1 MTLRDKSRKGKKDK
15 LAKGHKPPFRTDP
28 RSESNVDLLGTVT
41 DPAPS
46 SDLTEGQHL
55 EEVYGLREHGRCS
68 RLGVPL
74 QLTLPAPDGVA
85 DGWGWD
91 PTMRRRM
98 QILVVL
104 VSLFLGAPI
113 YGQNVNTC
121 GMKTDDGKWKM
132 VPCNGISVG
141 LPKVFDNRT
150 LTLQLEK
157 LKQQLN
163 QQQTQNGVIDLK
175 SVAAALNN
183 LQGLSQRET
192 STALS
197 VTGSPTP
204 ATTLTNTLNTGN
216 VDASGNPL
224 PNTTT
229 TQNQTTNSSVTPTA
243 PAFDSFATLPAGFN
257 PTFGSS
263 ASDLLS
269 DQMNLSYQ
277 IVNLQMLLDRA
288 LSDRIYP
295 QDSGGGTRLQTVLGF
310 NVSLDPPRTAN
321 DAVAVVEVTLKS
333 DPGGDISLVALMPQE
348 KTYNAAALSSKSNAY
363 SGAAMAGAFQVSGG
377 VRKRSQVFY
386 LYKDVDTLSYE
397 RMTPDGSIIFGWMFR
412 PVLGRR
418 SVAPGFKQLFAVFA
432 LPRTDCIDPAK
443 DDSCAV
449 KVTPTVRTYWKKYD
463 RNTQTGFRGAE
474 ANRARDAWYGL
485 SLGLA
490 KPQLFSHAGYQNYRE
505 YGTVRV
511 GATGEYQRQ
520 LTPTVTKIE
529 WRPTGAKTTTI
540 SVKGNNFFTDTQVLL
555 GDTKY
560 SEAAGNM
567 AIKSDQSFELAS
579 TLDQVASGSG
589 VIEGRYG
596 LSTPL
601 VNAGP
606 ANCVDVCAYG
616 VEIDPDHTPTITQA
630 MGGSRRLTVTL
641 RAIPSPKSKADAK
654 NAAEKAALLNLAVTN
669 LAGLSNVSLT
679 GGSADSLFKTTQMPV
694 LSVNGTSISF
704 PYDIVNCT
712 DQTESLRCSI
722 KTSLNETRIQISANV
737 SDTLLTD
744 TSASVIKIAWP
755 FYDSTKWSTSI
766 SYSPPDAQFSVARV
780 SDTSFV
786 LSRINSLAFVPT
798 DAKPKHCWTLI
809 ATDKPLPF
817 GTDDC
822 APPPAAAPKPAASK
836 PAAPTLAPTPKPGPA
851 PKPGQLPVPAPA
863 KATPA
868 KKQDPPAQPKATRIG
883 PADEPAYSFLF
894 TFPAKLPSKAILVAT
909 DGSIYHI
916 EIPDSTDK
924 KDTATKITTLQQYD
938 SAWIDITYPTNK
950 VPYLVKT
957 NGIKLNWRIDLPDP
971 KATPAVA
978 TAGKTTDKTM
988 HVEITRSQTAK
999 PGLLDV
1005 VVFDK
1010 TDAQIAKVQVRIT
1023 CTLCGDGGDK

>member
-1 MTLRDKSRKGKKDK
+1 VALKDKSRKGKKDK
-15 LAKGHKPPFRTDP
+15 LAKELQVGPVR
-28 RSESNVDLLGTVT
+28 V
-41 DPAPS
+41 
-46 SDLTEGQHL
+46 
-55 EEVYGLREHGRCS
+55 GLVG
-68 RLGVPL
+68 
-74 QLTLPAPDGVA
+74 
-85 DGWGWD
+85 GWD
-91 PTMRRRM
+91 PSMRRRR
-98 QILVVL
+98 QILGVL
-104 VSLFLGAPI
+104 VSLFLAGPI
-113 YGQNVNTC
+113 YGQDVKSCTD
-121 GMKTDDGKWKM
+121 GMMTDDGKWKIA
-132 VPCNGISVG
+132 PCNGISVG

-163 QQQTQNGVIDLK
+163 QQQSQNGVIDLK

-183 LQGLSQRET
+183 LQGLSQQET

-216 VDASGNPL
+216 VGTSGNPL

-277 IVNLQMLLDRA
+277 IINLQMLLDRA

-295 QDSGGGTRLQTVLGF
+295 QGSGGGTRLQTVLGF

-321 DAVAVVEVTLKS
+321 DAVAVVEVTLNS
-333 DPGGDISLVALMPQE
+333 DPKGDISLVALMPQE

-397 RMTPDGSIIFGWMFR
+397 RMTPDGSIVFGWMFR

-418 SVAPGFKQLFAVFA
+418 SVTPGFKQLFAVLA

-443 DDSCAV
+443 DPEDMAEDDACAV
-449 KVTPTVRTYWKKYD
+449 ELTPRVRTYWKKYD
-463 RNTQTGFRGAE
+463 RNTQTGFRRAE

-485 SLGLA
+485 SMGLA
-490 KPQLFSHAGYQNYRE
+490 KPQLFSRNGYQNYRD

-511 GATGEYQRQ
+511 GGTREYQRQ
-520 LTPTVTKIE
+520 LTSTVTRIE
-529 WRPTGAKTTTI
+529 WRPTGAKTATI
-540 SVKGNNFFTDTQVLL
+540 SVAGTNFFTDTQVLL

-567 AIKSDQSFELAS
+567 AIKSDRSLELAS
-579 TLDQVASGSG
+579 TLDQVANGTG

-596 LSTPL
+596 LSAPL

-606 ANCVDVCAYG
+606 KNCVDTCAYG
-616 VEIDPDHTPTITQA
+616 VEIDPDHAPTITQA

-641 RAIPSPKSKADAK
+641 RAIPSPKSKVDAK
-654 NAAEKAALLNLAVTN
+654 SATEKEALLNLTVSN

-679 GGSADSLFKTTQMPV
+679 GGNAASVFKTTQTPV
-694 LSVNGTSISF
+694 LSVNGTAIPF
-704 PYDIVNCT
+704 PYDIVNLP
-712 DQTESLRCSI
+712 DG
-722 KTSLNETRIQISANV
+722 TRIQISANV
-737 SDTLLTD
+737 ADTLLTD
-744 TSASVIKIAWP
+744 TSASIVKIAWP

-822 APPPAAAPKPAASK
+822 VPPPTAAPKPAA
-836 PAAPTLAPTPKPGPA
+836 PTPAPTPKPGPA
-851 PKPGQLPVPAPA
+851 PKPGQPPVPAPA

-894 TFPAKLPSKAILVAT
+894 TLPAKLPSKAILVAT

-924 KDTATKITTLQQYD
+924 KDAATKITTLQQYD

-957 NGIKLNWRIDLPDP
+957 NGVKLNWRIDLPDP

>member
-1 MTLRDKSRKGKKDK
+1 MEWTTRR
-15 LAKGHKPPFRTDP
+15 
-28 RSESNVDLLGTVT
+28 
-41 DPAPS
+41 
-46 SDLTEGQHL
+46 
-55 EEVYGLREHGRCS
+55 
-68 RLGVPL
+68 
-74 QLTLPAPDGVA
+74 
-85 DGWGWD
+85 
-91 PTMRRRM
+91 TMR
-98 QILVVL
+98 ILAVL
-104 VSLFLGAPI
+104 FSLFLGGPI
-113 YGQNVNTC
+113 FAQDVESCAT
-121 GMKTDDGKWKM
+121 KTDDGKLKM

-157 LKQQLN
+157 LKQQWN
-163 QQQTQNGVIDLK
+163 QQQVQNGVIDLK

-183 LQGLSQRET
+183 LQGLSQQEI

-216 VDASGNPL
+216 VDTSGNPL

-229 TQNQTTNSSVTPTA
+229 TQKQTTNSSVTPTT

-269 DQMNLSYQ
+269 DQMNLAYQ

-295 QDSGGGTRLQTVLGF
+295 QNSGGGTRLQTVLGF

-348 KTYNAAALSSKSNAY
+348 KTYNSAALSSKSNAY

-397 RMTPDGSIIFGWMFR
+397 RMTPDGSIVFGWMFR

-418 SVAPGFKQLFAVFA
+418 SVTPGFKQLFAVFA
-432 LPRTDCIDPAK
+432 LPRTDCVDPAK

-449 KVTPTVRTYWKKYD
+449 KVTPIVRTYWKKYD
-463 RNTQTGFRGAE
+463 RSTQTGFRRAE

-490 KPQLFSHAGYQNYRE
+490 KPQLFSHAGYQNDRE
-505 YGTVRV
+505 YGMVRV

-520 LTPTVTKIE
+520 LTPTVTRIE

-555 GDTKY
+555 GDNKY

-579 TLDQVASGSG
+579 TLDQVASGTG

-606 ANCVDVCAYG
+606 ANCVDTCAYG
-616 VEIDPDHTPTITQA
+616 VEIDPEHGPEITQA

-641 RAIPSPKSKADAK
+641 RAIPSPEEKLAAAGADDK
-654 NAAEKAALLNLAVTN
+654 TKAALWNLSVSK
-669 LAGLSNVSLT
+669 LAGLSSISLT
-679 GGSADSLFKTTQMPV
+679 GDSAGSGFRTTQMPV
-694 LSVNGTSISF
+694 LSVNGTAIPF

-712 DQTESLRCSI
+712 GQTESLPCGI
-722 KTSLNETRIQISANV
+722 KISLNETRIQISANV

-755 FYDSTKWSTSI
+755 FYDPTKWSTSV
-766 SYSPPDAQFSVARV
+766 SYFPADAQFSAARV
-780 SDTSFV
+780 SDTSFI
-786 LSRINSLAFVPT
+786 LSRINRLSFVPAGVKT
-798 DAKPKHCWTLI
+798 KHCWTLI
-809 ATDKPLPF
+809 ATDKPLSF

-822 APPPAAAPKPAASK
+822 TPPPAAAPMPASA
-836 PAAPTLAPTPKPGPA
+836 PKPGPA
-851 PKPGQLPVPAPA
+851 PRPGQPPVPTPA
-863 KATPA
+863 KETPG

-894 TFPAKLPSKAILVAT
+894 TLPAKLPGKAFLVAT
-909 DGSIYHI
+909 DGTIYHL

-938 SAWIDITYPTNK
+938 SAWIDITYPTSK
-950 VPYLVKT
+950 VPDRVET
-957 NGIKLNWRIDLPDP
+957 NGVALKWRIDPPDP
-971 KATPAVA
+971 KATPAEA
-978 TAGKTTDKTM
+978 SPGKTTDKTI

-1010 TDAQIAKVQVRIT
+1010 TNAQIAKVQVRIT

>member
-1 MTLRDKSRKGKKDK
+1 MALKDRSRKGKKDK
-15 LAKGHKPPFRTDP
+15 LAKELQVG
-28 RSESNVDLLGTVT
+28 
-41 DPAPS
+41 PARV
-46 SDLTEGQHL
+46 G
-55 EEVYGLREHGRCS
+55 
-68 RLGVPL
+68 
-74 QLTLPAPDGVA
+74 
-85 DGWGWD
+85 GWD

-98 QILVVL
+98 RILVVL
-104 VSLFLGAPI
+104 FSLLLGGPI
-113 YGQNVNTC
+113 YGQDVKSCAT
-121 GMKTDDGKWKM
+121 KTDDGKWKM

-183 LQGLSQRET
+183 LQGLSQQET

-204 ATTLTNTLNTGN
+204 ATTLTKTLNTGN

-295 QDSGGGTRLQTVLGF
+295 QGSGGGTRLQTVLGF

-333 DPGGDISLVALMPQE
+333 DPEGDISLVALMPQE

-377 VRKRSQVFY
+377 MRKRSQVFY

-397 RMTPDGSIIFGWMFR
+397 RMTPNGSIVFGWMFR

-418 SVAPGFKQLFAVFA
+418 SVTPGFKQLFAVLA
-432 LPRTDCIDPAK
+432 LPRTDCIDHAKDTAK
-443 DDSCAV
+443 DDDCAV
-449 KVTPTVRTYWKKYD
+449 KMTPIVRTYWKKYD
-463 RNTQTGFRGAE
+463 RNTQTGFRRAE

-485 SLGLA
+485 SMGLA
-490 KPQLFSHAGYQNYRE
+490 KPQLFSHEGYQNYRE

-511 GATGEYQRQ
+511 GGTGEYQRQ
-520 LTPTVTKIE
+520 LTPTVTRIE
-529 WRPTGAKTTTI
+529 WRPTGAKTASI

-560 SEAAGNM
+560 SEAGGNM

-579 TLDQVASGSG
+579 TLDQVANGTG

-606 ANCVDVCAYG
+606 ANCVDTCAYG
-616 VEIDPDHTPTITQA
+616 VEIDPEHGPEITQA

-641 RAIPSPKSKADAK
+641 RAIPSPEEKLAAADAGDK
-654 NAAEKAALLNLAVTN
+654 AKAALSNLSVSK
-669 LAGLSNVSLT
+669 LAALSSVSLT
-679 GGSADSLFKTTQMPV
+679 GDSAGSGFRTTQTPV
-694 LSVNGTSISF
+694 LSVNGTAIPF

-712 DQTESLRCSI
+712 DRTESLPCGI
-722 KTSLNETRIQISANV
+722 KISPDETRIQISANV

-755 FYDSTKWSTSI
+755 FYDPAKWSTSV
-766 SYSPPDAQFSVARV
+766 SYFPTDAQFSVARV
-780 SDTSFV
+780 SDTSFI
-786 LSRINSLAFVPT
+786 LSRINSLSFVPAGVKT
-798 DAKPKHCWTLI
+798 KHCWTLI
-809 ATDKPLPF
+809 ATDKPLSF

-822 APPPAAAPKPAASK
+822 TPPPAAAPKHA
-836 PAAPTLAPTPKPGPA
+836 AAPIPAPAPKPGPA
-851 PKPGQLPVPAPA
+851 PRPGQPPVPAPA
-863 KATPA
+863 KKTSG
-868 KKQDPPAQPKATRIG
+868 KEQESPAQPKATRIG

-894 TFPAKLPSKAILVAT
+894 TLPAKLPSKAILVST
-909 DGSIYHI
+909 DGGIYHLD
-916 EIPDSTDK
+916 IPDSTDK
-924 KDTATKITTLQQYD
+924 KDTTTKVTTLQQYD

-950 VPYLVKT
+950 VPDRVET
-957 NGIKLNWRIDLPDP
+957 NGVALKWRIDPPDP

-978 TAGKTTDKTM
+978 TPGKTTDKTM

-1010 TDAQIAKVQVRIT
+1010 TNAQIAKVQVRIT

>member
-1 MTLRDKSRKGKKDK
+1 MAVKGRSRKGMKDK
-15 LAKGHKPPFRTDP
+15 LAKGVMSIL
-28 RSESNVDLLGTVT
+28 SE
-41 DPAPS
+41 
-46 SDLTEGQHL
+46 
-55 EEVYGLREHGRCS
+55 GLR
-68 RLGVPL
+68 
-74 QLTLPAPDGVA
+74 
-85 DGWGWD
+85 
-91 PTMRRRM
+91 
-98 QILVVL
+98 ILVVL
-104 VSLFLGAPI
+104 VSLFLVCPI
-113 YGQNVNTC
+113 YGQDVNSC
-121 GMKTDDGKWKM
+121 GMKTVDSKTGDSKWKM

-163 QQQTQNGVIDLK
+163 QQQAQNSVIDLK
-175 SVAAALNN
+175 SVTAALNN
-183 LQGLSQRET
+183 LQGLSQQET

-204 ATTLTNTLNTGN
+204 ATTLTSTLNTGN
-216 VDASGNPL
+216 VDSSGNPL

-229 TQNQTTNSSVTPTA
+229 TQNQTTKSSVTPTA

-263 ASDLLS
+263 ASDLLN

-295 QDSGGGTRLQTVLGF
+295 PGSAGGTRLQTVMGF

-321 DAVAVVEVTLKS
+321 DAVAVVEVTLNS
-333 DPGGDISLVALMPQE
+333 DPKGDISLVALMPQE

-397 RMTPDGSIIFGWMFR
+397 RMTPNGSIIFGWMFR

-418 SVAPGFKQLFAVFA
+418 SVTPGIKQLFAILA
-432 LPRTDCIDPAK
+432 LPSTDCK
-443 DDSCAV
+443 DACAV
-449 KVTPTVRTYWKKYD
+449 NLTPTVRTYWKKYD
-463 RNTQTGFRGAE
+463 RNTQTGFRGEE
-474 ANRARDAWYGL
+474 ANRARQVWYGL
-485 SLGLA
+485 SMELA
-490 KPQLFSHAGYQNYRE
+490 KPQLFSHEGYQNDRE

-511 GATGEYQRQ
+511 GGTEEYQGQ
-520 LTPTVTKIE
+520 LTPTVTRIE
-529 WRPTGAKTTTI
+529 WRPTGAKTAAI

-560 SEAAGNM
+560 SEPAGNM
-567 AIKSDQSFELAS
+567 AIKSDKSFELAS
-579 TLDQVASGSG
+579 TLDQVASGTG

-606 ANCVDVCAYG
+606 ANCVDTCAYG
-616 VEIDPDHTPTITQA
+616 VEIDPEHAPEITEA
-630 MGGSRRLTVTL
+630 MGGSRRLTITL
-641 RAIPSPKSKADAK
+641 RAIPSPKSIAEAK
-654 NAAEKAALLNLAVTN
+654 SATEKTALLNLAVSN
-669 LAGLSNVSLT
+669 LAGLSNISLT
-679 GGSADSLFKTTQMPV
+679 GGSADSVFKTTQTPV
-694 LSVNGTSISF
+694 LSVNGTAIPF
-704 PYDIVNCT
+704 PYDIVNLPG
-712 DQTESLRCSI
+712 EP
-722 KTSLNETRIQISANV
+722 RIQISANV

-755 FYDSTKWSTSI
+755 FYDPTKWATAV
-766 SYSPPDAQFSVARV
+766 SYSPPDAQFTVARV

-786 LSRINSLAFVPT
+786 LSRINSLSFVPAGVKT
-798 DAKPKHCWTLI
+798 KHCWTLI

-822 APPPAAAPKPAASK
+822 APPPAAAPKHA
-836 PAAPTLAPTPKPGPA
+836 AAPVPPPTPKPGPA
-851 PKPGQLPVPAPA
+851 ARPGQRPVPAPA
-863 KATPA
+863 KETPG
-868 KKQDPPAQPKATRIG
+868 KKQEPPAQAKATRIG

-894 TFPAKLPSKAILVAT
+894 TIPEKLPSKAILVST
-909 DGSIYHI
+909 DGGIYHLA
-916 EIPDSTDK
+916 IPDLTDK
-924 KDTATKITTLQQYD
+924 KDITTKVTSLQQYD
-938 SAWIDITYPTNK
+938 SAWIDITYPTTK
-950 VPYLVKT
+950 VPDRVET
-957 NGIKLNWRIDLPDP
+957 NGVALKWRIDPPDP
-971 KATPAVA
+971 KATAAVA

-1010 TDAQIAKVQVRIT
+1010 TNAQIAKVQVRIT

>member
-1 MTLRDKSRKGKKDK
+1 VALKDKSRKGKKDR
-15 LAKGHKPPFRTDP
+15 LAKGLMSIL
-28 RSESNVDLLGTVT
+28 SER
-41 DPAPS
+41 
-46 SDLTEGQHL
+46 L
-55 EEVYGLREHGRCS
+55 E
-68 RLGVPL
+68 
-74 QLTLPAPDGVA
+74 
-85 DGWGWD
+85 
-91 PTMRRRM
+91 
-98 QILVVL
+98 ILVVL
-104 VSLFLGAPI
+104 ISLFLAGPI
-113 YGQNVNTC
+113 YGQNVTSC
-121 GMKTDDGKWKM
+121 TDGTKSDDGKWKM

-163 QQQTQNGVIDLK
+163 QQQAQNGVIDLK

-183 LQGLSQRET
+183 LQGLSQQET

-204 ATTLTNTLNTGN
+204 ATTLTKTVNTGI
-216 VDASGNPL
+216 VDANGNPL

-229 TQNQTTNSSVTPTA
+229 TQNQTTNSGVTPTA

-263 ASDLLS
+263 ASDLLN

-277 IVNLQMLLDRA
+277 IINLQMLLDRA

-295 QDSGGGTRLQTVLGF
+295 QNSGGGTREQTVLGF

-321 DAVAVVEVTLKS
+321 DAVAVVEVTLNS
-333 DPGGDISLVALMPQE
+333 DPAGDISLVALMPQE

-377 VRKRSQVFY
+377 LRKRSQVFY

-397 RMTPDGSIIFGWMFR
+397 RMTPDGSIVFGWMFR

-418 SVAPGFKQLFAVFA
+418 SVTPGFRQLFAVFA

-443 DDSCAV
+443 DDTCAV

-463 RNTQTGFRGAE
+463 RNTQTGFRRGE
-474 ANRARDAWYGL
+474 ANRARDTWYGL
-485 SLGLA
+485 SMGLA
-490 KPQLFSHAGYQNYRE
+490 KPQLFSHAGYQNYRD

-520 LTPTVTKIE
+520 LTPTVTRIE
-529 WRPTGAKTTTI
+529 WRPTGAKTATI

-567 AIKSDQSFELAS
+567 AIKSDQSFELTS
-579 TLDQVASGSG
+579 TLDQVASGTG

-606 ANCVDVCAYG
+606 ANCVDTCAYG
-616 VEIDPDHTPTITQA
+616 VEIDPGHAPEITQA

-641 RAIPSPKSKADAK
+641 RAIPSPEQLAAAGADDKA
-654 NAAEKAALLNLAVTN
+654 KAALLNLSVSK
-669 LAGLSNVSLT
+669 LAGLSSVSLT
-679 GGSADSLFKTTQMPV
+679 GDSAGSGFRTTQTPV
-694 LSVNGTSISF
+694 LSVNGTAIPF
-704 PYDIVNCT
+704 PYDIVNLP
-712 DQTESLRCSI
+712 DR
-722 KTSLNETRIQISANV
+722 TRIQISANV
-737 SDTLLTD
+737 AETLLTD
-744 TSASVIKIAWP
+744 TSASVIKISWP
-755 FYDSTKWSTSI
+755 FYDATRWSTSV
-766 SYSPPDAQFSVARV
+766 SYSPTDAQFSVARV

-786 LSRINSLAFVPT
+786 LSRLNSLSFVPAGVKT
-798 DAKPKHCWTLI
+798 KHCWTLI

-822 APPPAAAPKPAASK
+822 APSPTAASK
-836 PAAPTLAPTPKPGPA
+836 PAGPTPAPTRRLGPA
-851 PKPGQLPVPAPA
+851 AKPGQHPVPPPA
-863 KATPA
+863 KATPGE
-868 KKQDPPAQPKATRIG
+868 KQEPPAQPKATRIG
-883 PADEPAYSFLF
+883 PADQPVYSFLF
-894 TFPAKLPSKAILVAT
+894 TLPAKLPSKAILVAT
-909 DGSIYHI
+909 DGSIYHL
-916 EIPDSTDK
+916 EIPDSKDK
-924 KDTATKITTLQQYD
+924 KTPQPRSCHCSNTTRHGLISLTQRTKC
-938 SAWIDITYPTNK
+938 PT
-950 VPYLVKT
+950 
-957 NGIKLNWRIDLPDP
+957 
-971 KATPAVA
+971 
-978 TAGKTTDKTM
+978 
-988 HVEITRSQTAK
+988 
-999 PGLLDV
+999 GLRP
-1005 VVFDK
+1005 
-1010 TDAQIAKVQVRIT
+1010 T
-1023 CTLCGDGGDK
+1023 GSH

>member
-1 MTLRDKSRKGKKDK
+1 
-15 LAKGHKPPFRTDP
+15 
-28 RSESNVDLLGTVT
+28 
-41 DPAPS
+41 
-46 SDLTEGQHL
+46 
-55 EEVYGLREHGRCS
+55 
-68 RLGVPL
+68 
-74 QLTLPAPDGVA
+74 
-85 DGWGWD
+85 
-91 PTMRRRM
+91 MRRRI
-98 QILVVL
+98 QILAVL
-104 VSLFLGAPI
+104 SFLFVGGTT
-113 YGQNVNTC
+113 YGQDVRGC
-121 GMKTDDGKWKM
+121 TDGKKGDEGKWKT

-216 VDASGNPL
+216 VDTSGNPL

-263 ASDLLS
+263 ASDLLN

-288 LSDRIYP
+288 LSDRLYP

-348 KTYNAAALSSKSNAY
+348 KTYNTAALSSKSNAY
-363 SGAAMAGAFQVSGG
+363 SGAAMAGAFEVGGG

-397 RMTPDGSIIFGWMFR
+397 RMTSDGSIVFGWMFR

-418 SVAPGFKQLFAVFA
+418 SVTPGFKQLFAVLA

-443 DDSCAV
+443 DDACAV

-463 RNTQTGFRGAE
+463 RNTQTGFRREE

-485 SLGLA
+485 SMGLA

-520 LTPTVTKIE
+520 LTPTVTRIE

-579 TLDQVASGSG
+579 TLDQVATGTG

-606 ANCVDVCAYG
+606 ANCVETCAYG
-616 VEIDPDHTPTITQA
+616 VEIDPEHAPEITQA
-630 MGGSRRLTVTL
+630 MGGSRHLTVTL
-641 RAIPSPKSKADAK
+641 RAIPSPESVAAAK
-654 NAAEKAALLNLAVTN
+654 TAAERTALTKLAVSN

-679 GGSADSLFKTTQMPV
+679 GDNEGSVFRTTQTPV
-694 LSVNGTSISF
+694 LSVNGTAIPF
-704 PYDIVNCT
+704 PYDIVNLP
-712 DQTESLRCSI
+712 DG
-722 KTSLNETRIQISANV
+722 TRIQISANV

-744 TSASVIKIAWP
+744 TSAAAIKIAWP
-755 FYDSTKWSTSI
+755 FYDPSKWSTSI
-766 SYSPPDAQFSVARV
+766 TFSPPDAQFSVARV

-786 LSRINSLAFVPT
+786 LSRINSQAFVGKS
-798 DAKPKHCWTLI
+798 DGPKHCWTLI
-809 ATDKPLPF
+809 VTDKPLPF
-817 GTDDC
+817 GTNDC
-822 APPPAAAPKPAASK
+822 APK
-836 PAAPTLAPTPKPGPA
+836 
-851 PKPGQLPVPAPA
+851 PVPAPA
-863 KATPA
+863 PAPGGKQAGEKQDTPAQATATPM
-868 KKQDPPAQPKATRIG
+868 PFATA
-883 PADEPAYSFLF
+883 PVYSYLF
-894 TFPAKLPSKAILVAT
+894 TFPAKLPSKAILVST
-909 DGSIYHI
+909 DGGIYHLD
-916 EIPDSTDK
+916 IPDSTDK
-924 KDTATKITTLQQYD
+924 KDTSTKVTSLQQYD

-950 VPYLVKT
+950 VPDRVET
-957 NGIKLNWRIDLPDP
+957 NGVALKWRVDPPDP
-971 KATPAVA
+971 KAIPAVA

-988 HVEITRSQTAK
+988 HVEITRSETAK

-1010 TDAQIAKVQVRIT
+1010 TNAQIAKVQVRIT
-1023 CTLCGDGGDK
+1023 CTLCGNGGDK

>member
-1 MTLRDKSRKGKKDK
+1 MALKDKSRKGKKDR
-15 LAKGHKPPFRTDP
+15 LVKGHK
-28 RSESNVDLLGTVT
+28 
-41 DPAPS
+41 APS
-46 SDLTEGQHL
+46 SDLTEGQHVA
-55 EEVYGLREHGRCS
+55 EIYGLREHGRCS
-68 RLGVPL
+68 RLRVPL
-74 QLTLPAPDGVA
+74 QLTLPAPDGPA
-85 DGWGWD
+85 DGCGWD

-175 SVAAALNN
+175 SVAAALSN
-183 LQGLSQRET
+183 LQGLSQQET

-204 ATTLTNTLNTGN
+204 ATTLTSTLNTGN
-216 VDASGNPL
+216 VDSSGNPL
-224 PNTTT
+224 PNTTS
-229 TQNQTTNSSVTPTA
+229 TQNQTTRSSVTPTA

-263 ASDLLS
+263 ASDLLN

-295 QDSGGGTRLQTVLGF
+295 QNSGGGTRLQTVLGF

-333 DPGGDISLVALMPQE
+333 DPAGDISLVALMPQE

-397 RMTPDGSIIFGWMFR
+397 RMSSDGSIVFGWMFR

-418 SVAPGFKQLFAVFA
+418 SVTPGFKQLFAVFA

-443 DDSCAV
+443 DDACAV
-449 KVTPTVRTYWKKYD
+449 KVTPIVRTYWKKYD
-463 RNTQTGFRGAE
+463 RNTQTGFRREE
-474 ANRARDAWYGL
+474 ANRARNVWYGL
-485 SLGLA
+485 SMGLA
-490 KPQLFSHAGYQNYRE
+490 EPQLFSNAGYQNYRE

-520 LTPTVTKIE
+520 LTPTVTRIE

-579 TLDQVASGSG
+579 TLDQVANGTG

-606 ANCVDVCAYG
+606 ANCVDTCAHG
-616 VEIDPDHTPTITQA
+616 VEIDPEHGPEITEA

-641 RAIPSPKSKADAK
+641 RAIPSPEKLAASANDA
-654 NAAEKAALLNLAVTN
+654 AKAALWKLSVSEI
-669 LAGLSNVSLT
+669 AGLSSTSLT
-679 GGSADSLFKTTQMPV
+679 GDREGSVFRTTQTPV
-694 LSVNGTSISF
+694 LSVNSTAIPF
-704 PYDIVNCT
+704 PYDIVNT
-712 DQTESLRCSI
+712 PD
-722 KTSLNETRIQISANV
+722 ETRIQISANV

-786 LSRINSLAFVPT
+786 LSRINGSAFVPK
-798 DAKPKHCWTLI
+798 APEPKYCWTLI
-809 ATDKPLPF
+809 AIDKPLPF

-822 APPPAAAPKPAASK
+822 APPPAAAPKPA
-836 PAAPTLAPTPKPGPA
+836 PTPKPGPP
-851 PKPGQLPVPAPA
+851 PKPGQHPVPAPA
-863 KATPA
+863 RETPE
-868 KKQDPPAQPKATRIG
+868 KKQDAPVQAKATRIG
-883 PADEPAYSFLF
+883 PANKPAYSFLF
-894 TFPAKLPSKAILVAT
+894 NLPAKLPSKAILVAT
-909 DGSIYHI
+909 DGTIYHLV
-916 EIPDSTDK
+916 IPDSTDK
-924 KDTATKITTLQQYD
+924 KDTTTKVTSLQQYD

-950 VPYLVKT
+950 VPDRVET
-957 NGIKLNWRIDLPDP
+957 NGVALKWRIDPPDP

-978 TAGKTTDKTM
+978 TPGKTTDKTM

-1010 TDAQIAKVQVRIT
+1010 TNAQIAKVQVRIT

>member
-1 MTLRDKSRKGKKDK
+1 MRSR
-15 LAKGHKPPFRTDP
+15 LQILMVLVFL
-28 RSESNVDLLGTVT
+28 LLGV
-41 DPAPS
+41 
-46 SDLTEGQHL
+46 
-55 EEVYGLREHGRCS
+55 
-68 RLGVPL
+68 
-74 QLTLPAPDGVA
+74 
-85 DGWGWD
+85 
-91 PTMRRRM
+91 
-98 QILVVL
+98 
-104 VSLFLGAPI
+104 PI
-113 YGQNVNTC
+113 YGQDIMGCTD
-121 GMKTDDGKWKM
+121 GTKADDGNWKT

-197 VTGSPTP
+197 VTVSPTP

-216 VDASGNPL
+216 VDTTGNPL

-263 ASDLLS
+263 ASDLLN

-397 RMTPDGSIIFGWMFR
+397 RMTPDGSIVFGWMFR

-443 DDSCAV
+443 DDACAV
-449 KVTPTVRTYWKKYD
+449 KVTPRVRTYWKKYD

-520 LTPTVTKIE
+520 LTPTVTRIE

-560 SEAAGNM
+560 SEATGNM

-579 TLDQVASGSG
+579 TLDQVASGTG

-606 ANCVDVCAYG
+606 ANCVDTCAYG
-616 VEIDPDHTPTITQA
+616 VEIDPGHAPEITQA
-630 MGGSRRLTVTL
+630 MSGSRRLTVTL
-641 RAIPSPKSKADAK
+641 RAIPSPEQLAAAGADDRA
-654 NAAEKAALLNLAVTN
+654 KAALLNLSVSK
-669 LAGLSNVSLT
+669 LAGLSSVSLT
-679 GGSADSLFKTTQMPV
+679 GDRAGSGFRTTQTPV
-694 LSVNGTSISF
+694 LSVNGTAIPF
-704 PYDIVNCT
+704 PYDIVNLP
-712 DQTESLRCSI
+712 DG
-722 KTSLNETRIQISANV
+722 TRIQISANV
-737 SDTLLTD
+737 ADTLLTD

-755 FYDSTKWSTSI
+755 FYDTTKWATSV
-766 SYSPPDAQFSVARV
+766 SYSPTDAQFTVARV

-786 LSRINSLAFVPT
+786 LSRINSLSFVPAGVKT
-798 DAKPKHCWTLI
+798 KHCWTLI

-822 APPPAAAPKPAASK
+822 APPPAAAPKPT
-836 PAAPTLAPTPKPGPA
+836 AAPMPARTPKPGPA
-851 PKPGQLPVPAPA
+851 PKPGQPPVPAPA
-863 KATPA
+863 KEIPG
-868 KKQDPPAQPKATRIG
+868 KKQEPPAQAKATRIG
-883 PADEPAYSFLF
+883 SADKPAYSFLF
-894 TFPAKLPSKAILVAT
+894 TLPAKLPSKAILVAT
-909 DGSIYHI
+909 DGAIYHLD
-916 EIPDSTDK
+916 IPDSTDK
-924 KDTATKITTLQQYD
+924 KDTATKVTTLQQYD
-938 SAWIDITYPTNK
+938 STWIDITYPTNK
-950 VPYLVKT
+950 VPDRVET
-957 NGIKLNWRIDLPDP
+957 NGVALKWRIDPPDP

-1010 TDAQIAKVQVRIT
+1010 TNAQIAKVQVRIT

>member
-1 MTLRDKSRKGKKDK
+1 VALKDKSRKGKKDR
-15 LAKGHKPPFRTDP
+15 LVKGHK
-28 RSESNVDLLGTVT
+28 
-41 DPAPS
+41 APS
-46 SDLTEGQHL
+46 SDLTEGQHVA
-55 EEVYGLREHGRCS
+55 EIYGLREHGRCS
-68 RLGVPL
+68 RLRVPL
-74 QLTLPAPDGVA
+74 QLTLPAPDGPA
-85 DGWGWD
+85 DGCGWD

-175 SVAAALNN
+175 SVAAALSN
-183 LQGLSQRET
+183 LQGLSQQET

-204 ATTLTNTLNTGN
+204 ATTLTSTLNTGN
-216 VDASGNPL
+216 VDSSGNPL
-224 PNTTT
+224 PNTTS
-229 TQNQTTNSSVTPTA
+229 TQNQTTRSSVTPTA

-263 ASDLLS
+263 ASDLLN

-295 QDSGGGTRLQTVLGF
+295 QNSGGGTRLQTVLGF

-333 DPGGDISLVALMPQE
+333 DPAGDISLVALMPQE

-397 RMTPDGSIIFGWMFR
+397 RMSSDGSIVFGWMFR

-418 SVAPGFKQLFAVFA
+418 SVTPGFKQLFAVFA

-443 DDSCAV
+443 DDACAV
-449 KVTPTVRTYWKKYD
+449 KVTPIVRTYWKKYD
-463 RNTQTGFRGAE
+463 RNTQTGFRREE
-474 ANRARDAWYGL
+474 ANRARNVWYGL
-485 SLGLA
+485 SMGLA
-490 KPQLFSHAGYQNYRE
+490 EPQLFSNAGYQNYRE

-520 LTPTVTKIE
+520 LTPTVTRIE

-579 TLDQVASGSG
+579 TLDQVANGTG

-606 ANCVDVCAYG
+606 ANCVDTCAHG
-616 VEIDPDHTPTITQA
+616 VEIDPEHGPEITEA

-641 RAIPSPKSKADAK
+641 RAIPSPEKLAASANDA
-654 NAAEKAALLNLAVTN
+654 AKAALWKLSVSEI
-669 LAGLSNVSLT
+669 AGLSSTSLT
-679 GGSADSLFKTTQMPV
+679 GDREGSVFRTTQTPV
-694 LSVNGTSISF
+694 LSVNSTAIPF
-704 PYDIVNCT
+704 PYDIVNT
-712 DQTESLRCSI
+712 PD
-722 KTSLNETRIQISANV
+722 ETRIQISANV

-786 LSRINSLAFVPT
+786 LSRINGSAFVPK
-798 DAKPKHCWTLI
+798 APEPKYCWTLI
-809 ATDKPLPF
+809 AIDKPLPF

-822 APPPAAAPKPAASK
+822 APPPAAAPKPA
-836 PAAPTLAPTPKPGPA
+836 PTPKPGPP
-851 PKPGQLPVPAPA
+851 PKPGQHPVPAPA
-863 KATPA
+863 RETPE
-868 KKQDPPAQPKATRIG
+868 KKQDAPVQAKATRIG
-883 PADEPAYSFLF
+883 PANKPAYSFLF
-894 TFPAKLPSKAILVAT
+894 NLPAKLPSKAILVAT
-909 DGSIYHI
+909 DGTIYHLV
-916 EIPDSTDK
+916 IPDSTDK
-924 KDTATKITTLQQYD
+924 KDTTTKVTSLQQYD

-950 VPYLVKT
+950 VPDRVET
-957 NGIKLNWRIDLPDP
+957 NGVALKWRIDPPDP

-978 TAGKTTDKTM
+978 TPGKTTDKTM

-1010 TDAQIAKVQVRIT
+1010 TNAQIAKVQVRIT

>member
-1 MTLRDKSRKGKKDK
+1 MEQIKQSSGWEMTWRIIVSYTFPIPVLQGWRALPICRRK
-15 LAKGHKPPFRTDP
+15 FF
-28 RSESNVDLLGTVT
+28 E
-41 DPAPS
+41 
-46 SDLTEGQHL
+46 
-55 EEVYGLREHGRCS
+55 
-68 RLGVPL
+68 
-74 QLTLPAPDGVA
+74 
-85 DGWGWD
+85 D

-104 VSLFLGAPI
+104 FSLFLGGPI
-113 YGQNVNTC
+113 YGQDVKSCAT
-121 GMKTDDGKWKM
+121 KTDDGKWKM

-163 QQQTQNGVIDLK
+163 QQQTQNAVIDLK

-216 VDASGNPL
+216 VDTSGNPL

-229 TQNQTTNSSVTPTA
+229 TQNQTTKSSVTPTA
-243 PAFDSFATLPAGFN
+243 PAFDSFATLPTGFN

-263 ASDLLS
+263 ASDLLN

-397 RMTPDGSIIFGWMFR
+397 RMTPDGSIVFGWMFR

-418 SVAPGFKQLFAVFA
+418 SVTPGFKQLFAVFA

-443 DDSCAV
+443 DDACAV

-463 RNTQTGFRGAE
+463 RNTQTGFRRAE

-485 SLGLA
+485 SMGLA

-505 YGTVRV
+505 YGAVRV

-520 LTPTVTKIE
+520 LTPTVTRIE

-567 AIKSDQSFELAS
+567 AIKSDQSFELTS
-579 TLDQVASGSG
+579 TLDQVASGTG

-606 ANCVDVCAYG
+606 ANCVDTCAYG
-616 VEIDPDHTPTITQA
+616 VEIDPGHAPEVTQA
-630 MGGSRRLTVTL
+630 MSGSRRLTVTL
-641 RAIPSPKSKADAK
+641 RAIPSPEELAAAGADDRAQ
-654 NAAEKAALLNLAVTN
+654 AALLKLSVSKI
-669 LAGLSNVSLT
+669 AGLSSVSLT
-679 GGSADSLFKTTQMPV
+679 GDGAGSGFRTTQTPV
-694 LSVNGTSISF
+694 LSVNGTAIPF
-704 PYDIVNCT
+704 PYDIVNLP
-712 DQTESLRCSI
+712 DG
-722 KTSLNETRIQISANV
+722 TRIQISANV
-737 SDTLLTD
+737 ADTLLTD

-766 SYSPPDAQFSVARV
+766 SYPPPDAQFSVARV

-817 GTDDC
+817 GTNDC
-822 APPPAAAPKPAASK
+822 APKPTSA
-836 PAAPTLAPTPKPGPA
+836 
-851 PKPGQLPVPAPA
+851 PAPA
-863 KATPA
+863 PGGRQAG
-868 KKQDPPAQPKATRIG
+868 KKQDTPAQATATPI
-883 PADEPAYSFLF
+883 PSATAPVYSYLF
-894 TFPAKLPSKAILVAT
+894 TFPAKLPSKAILVST
-909 DGSIYHI
+909 DGGIYHLD
-916 EIPDSTDK
+916 IPDSTDK
-924 KDTATKITTLQQYD
+924 KDTTTKVTSLQQYD
-938 SAWIDITYPTNK
+938 STWIDITYPTSK
-950 VPYLVKT
+950 VPDRVET
-957 NGIKLNWRIDLPDP
+957 NGVALKWRIDPPDP

-978 TAGKTTDKTM
+978 TPGKTTDKTM

-1010 TDAQIAKVQVRIT
+1010 TNAQIAKVQVRIT

>member
-1 MTLRDKSRKGKKDK
+1 
-15 LAKGHKPPFRTDP
+15 
-28 RSESNVDLLGTVT
+28 
-41 DPAPS
+41 
-46 SDLTEGQHL
+46 
-55 EEVYGLREHGRCS
+55 
-68 RLGVPL
+68 
-74 QLTLPAPDGVA
+74 
-85 DGWGWD
+85 
-91 PTMRRRM
+91 MRRRI
-98 QILVVL
+98 QILAVL
-104 VSLFLGAPI
+104 SFLFVGGTT
-113 YGQNVNTC
+113 YGQDVKGC
-121 GMKTDDGKWKM
+121 TDGKKGDEGKWKT

-197 VTGSPTP
+197 VTGSPAP
-204 ATTLTNTLNTGN
+204 AATLTNTLNTGN
-216 VDASGNPL
+216 VDTSGNPL

-263 ASDLLS
+263 ASDILN

-333 DPGGDISLVALMPQE
+333 DSGGDISLVALMPQE

-363 SGAAMAGAFQVSGG
+363 SGAAMAGAFEVGGG

-397 RMTPDGSIIFGWMFR
+397 RMTPDGSIVFGWMFR

-418 SVAPGFKQLFAVFA
+418 SVTPGFKQLFAVLA

-443 DDSCAV
+443 DDACAV

-463 RNTQTGFRGAE
+463 RNTQTGFRREE

-485 SLGLA
+485 SMGLA

-505 YGTVRV
+505 YGAVRV

-520 LTPTVTKIE
+520 LTPTVTRIE

-567 AIKSDQSFELAS
+567 AIKSDQSFELTS
-579 TLDQVASGSG
+579 TLDQVASGTG

-606 ANCVDVCAYG
+606 ANCVGTCAYG
-616 VEIDPDHTPTITQA
+616 VEIDPEHAPTITQA
-630 MGGSRRLTVTL
+630 MGGSRHLTVTL
-641 RAIPSPKSKADAK
+641 RAIPSPESVAAAK
-654 NAAEKAALLNLAVTN
+654 TAAERTAFTKLAVSN

-679 GGSADSLFKTTQMPV
+679 GDNEGSVFRTTQTPV
-694 LSVNGTSISF
+694 LSVNGTAIPF
-704 PYDIVNCT
+704 PYDIVN
-712 DQTESLRCSI
+712 LPYG
-722 KTSLNETRIQISANV
+722 TRIQISANV

-744 TSASVIKIAWP
+744 TSAAAIKIAWP
-755 FYDSTKWSTSI
+755 FYDQSKWSTSI
-766 SYSPPDAQFSVARV
+766 TFSPPDAQFSVARV

-786 LSRINSLAFVPT
+786 LSRINSQAFVGKS
-798 DAKPKHCWTLI
+798 DGPKHCWTLI

-817 GTDDC
+817 GTNDC
-822 APPPAAAPKPAASK
+822 APK
-836 PAAPTLAPTPKPGPA
+836 
-851 PKPGQLPVPAPA
+851 PVPAPA
-863 KATPA
+863 PA
-868 KKQDPPAQPKATRIG
+868 PGGKQAGKKQDTPAQATAT
-883 PADEPAYSFLF
+883 PMPFATAPVYSYLF
-894 TFPAKLPSKAILVAT
+894 TFPAKLPSKAILVST
-909 DGSIYHI
+909 DGGIYHLD
-916 EIPDSTDK
+916 IPDSTDK
-924 KDTATKITTLQQYD
+924 KDTSTKVTSLQQYD

-950 VPYLVKT
+950 VPDRVET
-957 NGIKLNWRIDLPDP
+957 NGVALKWRVDPPDP
-971 KATPAVA
+971 KAIPAVA

-988 HVEITRSQTAK
+988 HVEITRSETAK

-1010 TDAQIAKVQVRIT
+1010 TNAQIAKVQVRIT
-1023 CTLCGDGGDK
+1023 CTLCGNGGDK

>member
-1 MTLRDKSRKGKKDK
+1 MRDTMQV
-15 LAKGHKPPFRTDP
+15 LAVLFF
-28 RSESNVDLLGTVT
+28 LLAGGT
-41 DPAPS
+41 
-46 SDLTEGQHL
+46 
-55 EEVYGLREHGRCS
+55 
-68 RLGVPL
+68 
-74 QLTLPAPDGVA
+74 
-85 DGWGWD
+85 
-91 PTMRRRM
+91 
-98 QILVVL
+98 
-104 VSLFLGAPI
+104 I
-113 YGQNVNTC
+113 YGQDVNSC
-121 GMKTDDGKWKM
+121 TDAKKADGAKWKM

-216 VDASGNPL
+216 VDTSGNPL
-224 PNTTT
+224 PNTST

-243 PAFDSFATLPAGFN
+243 PAFDSFATLPTGFS

-263 ASDLLS
+263 ASDLLN

-277 IVNLQMLLDRA
+277 IINLQMLLDRA

-295 QDSGGGTRLQTVLGF
+295 QDSDGGTRLQTVLGF

-321 DAVAVVEVTLKS
+321 DAVAVVEVALKS
-333 DPGGDISLVALMPQE
+333 DPGRDISLVALMPQE

-363 SGAAMAGAFQVSGG
+363 SGAAMAGAFQVGG
-377 VRKRSQVFY
+377 SVRQRSQVFY

-397 RMTPDGSIIFGWMFR
+397 RMTPDGSVVFGWMFR
-412 PVLGRR
+412 PVLGKR
-418 SVAPGFKQLFAVFA
+418 SVTPGFKQLFAVLA
-432 LPRTDCIDPAK
+432 LPHTDCIDPAK
-443 DDSCAV
+443 NDACAV
-449 KVTPTVRTYWKKYD
+449 KVTPTIRTYWKKYD
-463 RNTQTGFRGAE
+463 RNTQTGFRREE

-490 KPQLFSHAGYQNYRE
+490 KPQIFSHAGYQNYRE

-520 LTPTVTKIE
+520 LTPTVTRIE

-555 GDTKY
+555 GDNKY
-560 SEAAGNM
+560 SEAGGNM
-567 AIKSDQSFELAS
+567 SIRSDQSFELAS
-579 TLDQVASGSG
+579 TLDQVASGAG

-606 ANCVDVCAYG
+606 ANCVDTCAYG
-616 VEIDPDHTPTITQA
+616 VEIDPGHAPEITQA
-630 MGGSRRLTVTL
+630 MGGARRLTVTL
-641 RAIPSPKSKADAK
+641 RALPSPEQLAAAGADDTAKAS
-654 NAAEKAALLNLAVTN
+654 LLNLSIPM
-669 LAGLSNVSLT
+669 LAGLSSVSLT
-679 GGSADSLFKTTQMPV
+679 GDNAGGGFRTTQTPV
-694 LSVNGTSISF
+694 LSVNGTAIPF
-704 PYDIVNCT
+704 PYDIVNLT
-712 DQTESLRCSI
+712 DGPR
-722 KTSLNETRIQISANV
+722 TRIQISANV
-737 SDTLLTD
+737 ADTLLTD

-755 FYDSTKWSTSI
+755 FYDPTKWSTSV
-766 SYSPPDAQFSVARV
+766 SYSPTDAQFTLARV

-786 LSRINSLAFVPT
+786 LSRINSLAFVP
-798 DAKPKHCWTLI
+798 AKVKTKHCWTLI
-809 ATDKPLPF
+809 AADKPLPF

-822 APPPAAAPKPAASK
+822 APLPAAATKPAAG
-836 PAAPTLAPTPKPGPA
+836 PKPVPA
-851 PKPGQLPVPAPA
+851 PKPGQPSAPAPA
-863 KATPA
+863 KEKPG
-868 KKQDPPAQPKATRIG
+868 KKQDPPAQAKATRIG
-883 PADEPAYSFLF
+883 SADEPAYSFLF
-894 TFPAKLPSKAILVAT
+894 TLPAKLPSKAVLVDT
-909 DGSIYHI
+909 DGSIYRL

-938 SAWIDITYPTNK
+938 SAWIDITYSTNK
-950 VPYLVKT
+950 VPDRVET
-957 NGIKLNWRIDLPDP
+957 NGLALKWRVDPPDP
-971 KATPAVA
+971 KATAAVS

-988 HVEITRSQTAK
+988 HVEITRSETAK

-1010 TDAQIAKVQVRIT
+1010 TNAQIAKVQVRIT
-1023 CTLCGDGGDK
+1023 CTLCGDGGGK

>member
-1 MTLRDKSRKGKKDK
+1 
-15 LAKGHKPPFRTDP
+15 
-28 RSESNVDLLGTVT
+28 
-41 DPAPS
+41 
-46 SDLTEGQHL
+46 
-55 EEVYGLREHGRCS
+55 
-68 RLGVPL
+68 
-74 QLTLPAPDGVA
+74 
-85 DGWGWD
+85 
-91 PTMRRRM
+91 
-98 QILVVL
+98 
-104 VSLFLGAPI
+104 
-113 YGQNVNTC
+113 
-121 GMKTDDGKWKM
+121 

-157 LKQQLN
+157 LKRQLN

-183 LQGLSQRET
+183 LQGMSQQET

-216 VDASGNPL
+216 VDTSGNPL

-229 TQNQTTNSSVTPTA
+229 TQNQTSKSSVTPTA

-263 ASDLLS
+263 ASDLLN

-333 DPGGDISLVALMPQE
+333 DPVGDISLVALMPQE

-397 RMTPDGSIIFGWMFR
+397 RMTPNGSIVFGWMFR

-418 SVAPGFKQLFAVFA
+418 SVTPGFKQLFAVLA

-443 DDSCAV
+443 DTAKDDACAV

-463 RNTQTGFRGAE
+463 RNTQTGFRREE

-485 SLGLA
+485 SMGLA

-511 GATGEYQRQ
+511 ASTQEYQLQ
-520 LTPTVTKIE
+520 LTPIVTTIE
-529 WRPTGAKTTTI
+529 WRPTGAKTTAI

-579 TLDQVASGSG
+579 TLDQLASGAG

-601 VNAGP
+601 LNAGP
-606 ANCVDVCAYG
+606 LNCADACAYG
-616 VEIDPDHTPTITQA
+616 VEIDPDHTPTITAA
-630 MGGSRRLTVTL
+630 MGGSHLLSVTL
-641 RAIPSPKSKADAK
+641 RAKPNPEQLAAAGADDTA
-654 NAAEKAALLNLAVTN
+654 KAAFLNLSVSK
-669 LAGLSNVSLT
+669 LAGLSSISPT
-679 GGSADSLFKTTQMPV
+679 GKNESTSFSSAQTPV
-694 LSVNGTSISF
+694 LSVNGTAIPF
-704 PYDIVNCT
+704 PYDIVNLP
-712 DQTESLRCSI
+712 DG
-722 KTSLNETRIQISANV
+722 TRIKISAIV
-737 SDTLLTD
+737 ADTLLTD
-744 TSASVIKIAWP
+744 TSAAIIKIAWP
-755 FYDSTKWSTSI
+755 FYDSKRWSASF
-766 SYSPPDAQFSVARV
+766 SYSPTDAQFTVARV

-786 LSRINSLAFVPT
+786 LSRINSLSFVPAGVKT
-798 DAKPKHCWTLI
+798 KHCWTLI

-822 APPPAAAPKPAASK
+822 APPPAAAPKPV
-836 PAAPTLAPTPKPGPA
+836 PTPKPGPA
-851 PKPGQLPVPAPA
+851 PKPGQPPVPAPA
-863 KATPA
+863 KETPG
-868 KKQDPPAQPKATRIG
+868 KEQDSPAQPKAMRIG
-883 PADEPAYSFLF
+883 LADKPAYSFLF
-894 TFPAKLPSKAILVAT
+894 TLPAKLPSKAILVST
-909 DGSIYHI
+909 DGGIYHLD
-916 EIPDSTDK
+916 IPDSTDK
-924 KDTATKITTLQQYD
+924 KDTTTTVTSLQQYD

-950 VPYLVKT
+950 VPDRVET
-957 NGIKLNWRIDLPDP
+957 NGVALKWRIDLPDP

-1005 VVFDK
+1005 LVFDK
-1010 TDAQIAKVQVRIT
+1010 TNAQIAKVQVRIT

>member
-1 MTLRDKSRKGKKDK
+1 M
-15 LAKGHKPPFRTDP
+15 
-28 RSESNVDLLGTVT
+28 RSIL
-41 DPAPS
+41 
-46 SDLTEGQHL
+46 
-55 EEVYGLREHGRCS
+55 
-68 RLGVPL
+68 
-74 QLTLPAPDGVA
+74 
-85 DGWGWD
+85 
-91 PTMRRRM
+91 
-98 QILVVL
+98 QILMVL

-113 YGQNVNTC
+113 YGQDIVSCTD
-121 GMKTDDGKWKM
+121 GTKTDDGNWKT
-132 VPCNGISVG
+132 VPCNGIGVG

-183 LQGLSQRET
+183 LQGLSQQET

-216 VDASGNPL
+216 VDTSGNPL

-263 ASDLLS
+263 ASDLLN

-277 IVNLQMLLDRA
+277 IINLQMLLDRA

-348 KTYNAAALSSKSNAY
+348 KTYNSAALSSKSNAY

-397 RMTPDGSIIFGWMFR
+397 RMTLDGSIVFGWMFR

-418 SVAPGFKQLFAVFA
+418 SVTPGFKQLFAVFA

-443 DDSCAV
+443 DDACAV
-449 KVTPTVRTYWKKYD
+449 KVTPKVRTYWKKYD
-463 RNTQTGFRGAE
+463 RNTQTGFRREE

-485 SLGLA
+485 TIGLA

-520 LTPTVTKIE
+520 LTPTVTRIE

-579 TLDQVASGSG
+579 TLDQVASGTG

-606 ANCVDVCAYG
+606 ANCLDTCAYG
-616 VEIDPDHTPTITQA
+616 VEIDPEHGPEITEA

-641 RAIPSPKSKADAK
+641 RAIPSPEKLV
-654 NAAEKAALLNLAVTN
+654 AA
-669 LAGLSNVSLT
+669 
-679 GGSADSLFKTTQMPV
+679 
-694 LSVNGTSISF
+694 
-704 PYDIVNCT
+704 
-712 DQTESLRCSI
+712 
-722 KTSLNETRIQISANV
+722 
-737 SDTLLTD
+737 
-744 TSASVIKIAWP
+744 
-755 FYDSTKWSTSI
+755 
-766 SYSPPDAQFSVARV
+766 
-780 SDTSFV
+780 
-786 LSRINSLAFVPT
+786 
-798 DAKPKHCWTLI
+798 
-809 ATDKPLPF
+809 
-817 GTDDC
+817 GTDD
-822 APPPAAAPKPAASK
+822 
-836 PAAPTLAPTPKPGPA
+836 
-851 PKPGQLPVPAPA
+851 
-863 KATPA
+863 
-868 KKQDPPAQPKATRIG
+868 
-883 PADEPAYSFLF
+883 
-894 TFPAKLPSKAILVAT
+894 
-909 DGSIYHI
+909 GSQGSPLETISL
-916 EIPDSTDK
+916 EACRP
-924 KDTATKITTLQQYD
+924 LQ
-938 SAWIDITYPTNK
+938 
-950 VPYLVKT
+950 
-957 NGIKLNWRIDLPDP
+957 R
-971 KATPAVA
+971 
-978 TAGKTTDKTM
+978 
-988 HVEITRSQTAK
+988 
-999 PGLLDV
+999 
-1005 VVFDK
+1005 
-1010 TDAQIAKVQVRIT
+1010 
-1023 CTLCGDGGDK
+1023 

>member
-1 MTLRDKSRKGKKDK
+1 MEWTRR
-15 LAKGHKPPFRTDP
+15 
-28 RSESNVDLLGTVT
+28 
-41 DPAPS
+41 
-46 SDLTEGQHL
+46 
-55 EEVYGLREHGRCS
+55 
-68 RLGVPL
+68 
-74 QLTLPAPDGVA
+74 
-85 DGWGWD
+85 
-91 PTMRRRM
+91 TMR
-98 QILVVL
+98 ILVVL
-104 VSLFLGAPI
+104 FSLFLGGPI
-113 YGQNVNTC
+113 YAQDVKSCAT
-121 GMKTDDGKWKM
+121 KTDDGKWNM

-150 LTLQLEK
+150 LALQLEK

-183 LQGLSQRET
+183 LQGLSQQET

-216 VDASGNPL
+216 VDKSGNPL

-229 TQNQTTNSSVTPTA
+229 TQNQTTKSSVTPTA
-243 PAFDSFATLPAGFN
+243 PAFDSFGTLPAGFN

-263 ASDLLS
+263 ASDLLN

-295 QDSGGGTRLQTVLGF
+295 QNSGGGTRLQTVLGF

-348 KTYNAAALSSKSNAY
+348 KTYNSAALSSKSNAY

-397 RMTPDGSIIFGWMFR
+397 RMTPDGSIVFGWMFR

-418 SVAPGFKQLFAVFA
+418 SVTPGFKQLFAVFA

-449 KVTPTVRTYWKKYD
+449 KLTPIVRTYWKKYD
-463 RNTQTGFRGAE
+463 RNTQTGFRREE

-490 KPQLFSHAGYQNYRE
+490 KPQLFSHAGYQNDRE

-520 LTPTVTKIE
+520 LTPTVTRIE

-567 AIKSDQSFELAS
+567 AIKSDQSFELAA
-579 TLDQVASGSG
+579 TLDQVANGTG

-601 VNAGP
+601 ANAGP
-606 ANCVDVCAYG
+606 ANCVDTCAYG
-616 VEIDPDHTPTITQA
+616 VEIDPEHGPEITEA

-641 RAIPSPKSKADAK
+641 RAIPSPEKL
-654 NAAEKAALLNLAVTN
+654 AASANDTAKAALWKLSVSEI
-669 LAGLSNVSLT
+669 AGLSSTSLT
-679 GGSADSLFKTTQMPV
+679 GDREGSVFRTTQTPV
-694 LSVNGTSISF
+694 LSVNSTAIPF
-704 PYDIVNCT
+704 PYDIVNT
-712 DQTESLRCSI
+712 PD
-722 KTSLNETRIQISANV
+722 ETRIQISANV

-766 SYSPPDAQFSVARV
+766 PYSPPDAQFSLARV

-786 LSRINSLAFVPT
+786 LSRINGTAFVPE
-798 DAKPKHCWTLI
+798 APEPKYCWTLI

-822 APPPAAAPKPAASK
+822 APPPAAAPKA
-836 PAAPTLAPTPKPGPA
+836 APTPKPGPP
-851 PKPGQLPVPAPA
+851 PKPGQHPVPAPA
-863 KATPA
+863 RETPE
-868 KKQDPPAQPKATRIG
+868 KKQDAPVQAKATRIG
-883 PADEPAYSFLF
+883 PANKPAYSFLF
-894 TFPAKLPSKAILVAT
+894 NLPAKLPSKAILVAT
-909 DGSIYHI
+909 DGTIYHLV
-916 EIPDSTDK
+916 IPDSTDK
-924 KDTATKITTLQQYD
+924 KDTTTKVTSLQQYD

-950 VPYLVKT
+950 VPDRVET
-957 NGIKLNWRIDLPDP
+957 NGVALKWRIDPPDP

-978 TAGKTTDKTM
+978 TPGKTTDKTM

-1010 TDAQIAKVQVRIT
+1010 TNAQIAKVQVRIT